1 MEQCVFNKWEA
12 SNRCELCIIQRSLSL
27 REREHGV
34 RNTGWDQYVCLC
46 DNITSPEKVR
56 RDKRNREELK
66 ERRTPA
72 GGASRESKK
81 ERIRQH
87 EDQTWINYNN
97 MNPTKNLLTK
107 KDRNVSSNCSQ
118 TIYVHGTSFL
128 LIGCP
133 TQTEGVRNWW
143 VGLVYSCALYCL
155 RWPYWECTCSHT
167 NFIMWIFVLYAH
179 PPISSVITTKKY
191 NKQVPLI
198 KRVSVTEHKFS
209 TFTEVNTSAC

>member
-34 RNTGWDQYVCLC
+34 RNTGWDQHECLC

-97 MNPTKNLLTK
+97 MNPTKTCYLCSWHQL
-107 KDRNVSSNCSQ
+107 SSDWLPHTN
-118 TIYVHGTSFL
+118 
-128 LIGCP
+128 IGC
-133 TQTEGVRNWW
+133 EEL
-143 VGLVYSCALYCL
+143 VGGACL
-155 RWPYWECTCSHT
+155 LLRSILSEMTILRMYLFTHQLHYVNLCFICTSANQQC
-167 NFIMWIFVLYAH
+167 N
-179 PPISSVITTKKY
+179 Y
-191 NKQVPLI
+191 NKTV
-198 KRVSVTEHKFS
+198 
-209 TFTEVNTSAC
+209 

>member
-87 EDQTWINYNN
+87 EDQTAQGSDVNKLQQHELDQKPGNKERQMFLVTAHRLFMSMAPAFFWLAAPHKQRVWGTGGWGLSTPALHTVWDDHTENVPVHT
-97 MNPTKNLLTK
+97 PTSLCESLFYMHI
-107 KDRNVSSNCSQ
+107 RQ
-118 TIYVHGTSFL
+118 
-128 LIGCP
+128 
-133 TQTEGVRNWW
+133 
-143 VGLVYSCALYCL
+143 
-155 RWPYWECTCSHT
+155 
-167 NFIMWIFVLYAH
+167 
-179 PPISSVITTKKY
+179 
-191 NKQVPLI
+191 
-198 KRVSVTEHKFS
+198 
-209 TFTEVNTSAC
+209 SAV